1 MKRETEYGGDED
13 RKKRKMRRRG
23 KKRRIEGRIELMCGV
38 FFLDGRLVLNFS
50 SCPYFFLITIIQ
62 VIYIE
67 LPVKNKQSKNSSL
80 GFLKVSK
87 RQQDAE

>member
-38 FFLDGRLVLNFS
+38 FFPRWA
-50 SCPYFFLITIIQ
+50 SCSQLQFLP
-62 VIYIE
+62 
-67 LPVKNKQSKNSSL
+67 LLLSNNHNPSNL
-80 GFLKVSK
+80 H
-87 RQQDAE
+87 